1 MRNFWTQT
9 VSILSTCI
17 LIKTFKIKFYSVLCI
32 MPFALICKIQIYI
45 PNMIVSSLIIQI
57 YFSSIKLAKFW
68 YITCFI
74 SNFISIWPQSID
86 YRTITKKIRLC
97 KLQEISAETNHQF
110 RNGRSTLL
118 KCIRKTGFQYQK
130 ADNLKVIMESPRLAC
145 CMVV

>member
-9 VSILSTCI
+9 VSIPSTCI

-32 MPFALICKIQIYI
+32 MSFALICKIQIYI

-57 YFSSIKLAKFW
+57 YFFSIKLAKFW

-86 YRTITKKIRLC
+86 YRTILC
-97 KLQEISAETNHQF
+97 KLQEISAETDHQF

-118 KCIRKTGFQYQK
+118 KYIRKTGFQYQK